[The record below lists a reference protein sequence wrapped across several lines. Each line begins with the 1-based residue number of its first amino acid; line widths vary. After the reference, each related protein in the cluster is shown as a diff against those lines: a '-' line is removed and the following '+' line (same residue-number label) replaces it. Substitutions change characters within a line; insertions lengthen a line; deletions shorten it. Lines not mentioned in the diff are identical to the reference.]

1 MTGIKFMNG
10 ITQTFMNSITQTDT
24 AIKMNKHQVEKID
37 AMKASRLKESPK
49 CLKVMKNMHYV
60 QQRHVH

>member
-1 MTGIKFMNG
+1 MTGIKFMNC
-10 ITQTFMNSITQTDT
+10 IMQTDT

-37 AMKASRLKESPK
+37 VMKASRLKKSPE
-49 CLKVMKNMHYV
+49 CLKVMKNVHYV

>member
-1 MTGIKFMNG
+1 MTGIKFMN
-10 ITQTFMNSITQTDT
+10 SIMQTDT
-24 AIKMNKHQVEKID
+24 AIKMNKHQVEKIG
-37 AMKASRLKESPK
+37 AMKASRLKKSHE